1 MELNITKHTLNAN
14 ELAFSQN
21 VEQGVDFEV
30 NMPDYCRGIQRILRS
45 CVSPR
50 ISSKT
55 ISGQSLIVEGTV
67 CFSVIYLDEDNN
79 ISSYEHSVPF
89 SKTVDHGSNLDNGT
103 LSVRAKC
110 SYMNTKA
117 VTLRKLQVHSIVELQ
132 IKILCRR
139 MTDIISDIDCPEIF
153 VNRGEAPAT
162 TPISS
167 AEKNIIIEEELE
179 IGSTQPHIGS
189 IIRYDVFPSVTNHK
203 IINDKVIVKGELYVD
218 VMYCSDDHSSTEK
231 FGATVPFSQIVDID
245 GITEECECD
254 INLDVAFLELKPRST
269 YDGENRSFMLNAKV
283 CIGVRAVCNNDVA
296 VIYDAYSP
304 KYNLSVQNTDVAF
317 EKIIDSVSEN
327 YICKKKIEFSDGDI
341 ANIIDL
347 WCSCV
352 LQGYRIDDNC
362 LIINGTVNVSMLS
375 ENEDKITNYFE
386 RPIDFEYRYS
396 AQNLPEEVRC
406 EPSVSVVGLSYT
418 ITGDNTVEVRVELS
432 INASV
437 CEIKRINIITSVE
450 ALSDQQQKPIGD
462 CSMMI
467 YYAEKGERIWDIAKR
482 FNASPDE
489 IMEINSVGETL
500 DENKTILIS
509 C

>member
-21 VEQGVDFEV
+21 VEQGVDFDV

-45 CVSPR
+45 CVTPR
-50 ISSKT
+50 ISSKS
-55 ISGQSLIVEGTV
+55 ISGQSLVIEGTV
-67 CFSVIYLDEDNN
+67 CFSLIYLDEDNN

-89 SKTVDHGSNLDNGT
+89 SKTVDLGSNFENC
-103 LSVRAKC
+103 SVAVRAKC
-110 SYMNTKA
+110 GYMNTKA
-117 VTLRKLQVHSIVELQ
+117 VTLRKLEVHSIIELQ
-132 IKILCRR
+132 VKIMCRR
-139 MTDIISDIDCPEIF
+139 MTEIISDIDCPEVF

-179 IGSTQPHIGS
+179 IGSTQPSIGC
-189 IIRYDVFPSVTNHK
+189 IVRYDAHPTVTNHK
-203 IINDKVIVKGELYVD
+203 IINDKVIVKGELHLD
-218 VMYCSDDHSSTEK
+218 VLYCAENNASAEK
-231 FGATVPFSQIVDID
+231 FSATVPFSQIVDID
-245 GITEECECD
+245 GVSEECECD
-254 INLDVAFLELKPRST
+254 VNLDVAFLELKPRST
-269 YDGENRSFMLNAKV
+269 YDGEIRSFMLNSKI

-304 KYNLSVQNTDVAF
+304 KFNLSIKNTDAAF
-317 EKIIDSVSEN
+317 EKIVDSVAEN

-347 WCSCV
+347 WCNCV
-352 LQGYRIDDNC
+352 LQGYRIDNNC

-396 AQNLPEEVRC
+396 AQDMPHDVRC
-406 EPSVSVVGLSYT
+406 EPSVSVVNTSYT

-432 INASV
+432 VNAAV
-437 CEIKRINIITSVE
+437 YEIKRINILTSVDT
-450 ALSDQQQKPIGD
+450 LSDQQTKPLCD
-462 CSMMI
+462 CAMMI
-467 YYAEKGERIWDIAKR
+467 YYAEKGEKIWDIAKH
-482 FNASPDE
+482 FNASPNE
-489 IMEINSVGETL
+489 IMEINSVGEIL
-500 DENKTILIS
+500 DENKAILIS